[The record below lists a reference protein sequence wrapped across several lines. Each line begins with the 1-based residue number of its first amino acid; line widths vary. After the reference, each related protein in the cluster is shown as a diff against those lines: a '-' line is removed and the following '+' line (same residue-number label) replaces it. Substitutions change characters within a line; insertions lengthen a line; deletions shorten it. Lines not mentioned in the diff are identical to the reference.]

1 MAGKCRPSGIGVL
14 DVGNVLISFNL
25 RQIWQFKFGIING
38 KNVVKIS
45 RDNVRL
51 YWDKEDFDKDWEIVK
66 EGNNEV

>member
-1 MAGKCRPSGIGVL
+1 VL